1 MQRAIHKRWVPASVK
16 GQKLPRGSSSG
27 SQRVSLTAMTR
38 GLGSRLGARA
48 LEGHD
53 PVITP
58 TGTNFIK

>member
-27 SQRVSLTAMTR
+27 SQRVDCGLTR
-38 GLGSRLGARA
+38 GLGSRLGARE